1 MVDRDN
7 QSHAHTKTLNTHT
20 YMFTHTQ
27 KYHIHIYTHKD
38 TTHTHTCA
46 HMWTHR
52 NNHNNK
58 IKIIKYC
65 FLRYDPPFLLCG
77 MCSHVSIGW
86 WACPVIKSMGDKLVV
101 ATLSTRPLPSSRAS
115 RSSWHGRH
123 WWSEVLVVNGDVL
136 LSQDRYAKWTW
147 CQPLLFSATRTLESA
162 CCYNPDCPD
171 TESSSTAFIGQQ
183 SQTYRVGQSRQE

>member
-1 MVDRDN
+1 MVDGDN
-7 QSHAHTKTLNTHT
+7 HMHTQRHWTHTHICLHIHKNITYTYIHTKTP
-20 YMFTHTQ
+20 
-27 KYHIHIYTHKD
+27 
-38 TTHTHTCA
+38 HTHTCA

-52 NNHNNK
+52 NNNNNK

-65 FLRYDPPFLLCG
+65 LLRYGPPFLLCG

-86 WACPVIKSMGDKLVV
+86 WACPVIKSVGTKLVV

-136 LSQDRYAKWTW
+136 LSQDRYAKWAMMSAFAVLSHKHSGEHM
-147 CQPLLFSATRTLESA
+147 LL
-162 CCYNPDCPD
+162 
-171 TESSSTAFIGQQ
+171 
-183 SQTYRVGQSRQE
+183 